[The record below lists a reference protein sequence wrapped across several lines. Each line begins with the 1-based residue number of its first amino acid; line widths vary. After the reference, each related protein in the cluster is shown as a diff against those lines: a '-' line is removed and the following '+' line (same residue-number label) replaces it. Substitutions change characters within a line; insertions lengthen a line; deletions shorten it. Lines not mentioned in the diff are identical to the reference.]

1 MEDIF
6 ETKPHNWNVF
16 LPGRHHGAGVSVAVD
31 ISHL

>member
-6 ETKPHNWNVF
+6 ETKPHGRNVF
-16 LPGRHHGAGVSVAVD
+16 LPKRHHGAGVSLAVD